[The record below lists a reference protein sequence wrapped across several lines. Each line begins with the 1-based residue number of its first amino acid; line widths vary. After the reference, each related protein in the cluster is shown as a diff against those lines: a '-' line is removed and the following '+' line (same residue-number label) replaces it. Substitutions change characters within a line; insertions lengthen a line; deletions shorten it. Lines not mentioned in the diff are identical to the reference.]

1 MSYRMPANWKEPAPV
16 ESPTIWQ
23 PGINRDEV
31 HREYVVETLKTLT
44 DQIAAMRTELRSTQD
59 LLRSLSNATHN
70 NALSASQLIAE
81 AVGRE
86 SAAEFDRQFIARL
99 PELIAQVTAELEAE
113 AAARTSNNPNP
124 DNRNIDP
131 NL

>member
-1 MSYRMPANWKEPAPV
+1 MITHLTLNDPPAPAG
-16 ESPTIWQ
+16 SPTIWQ